1 MNYCQ
6 INPEGSFPSV
16 PRIVIIGDIHGDL
29 SALTT
34 LLFHSGLID
43 KNMNW
48 IARSTHLVI
57 MGDILDRGGR
67 NLGTGDEKSEYTI
80 VKLLINLRKHARR
93 YESEVHI
100 LLGNHELMNIFGNF
114 SYVSPLGMSDFEG
127 QRKEY
132 LRPGGKI
139 AKLLACNTVS
149 MLKIGNWLFSHAGVL
164 PEISSRYNIA
174 QINAIVREFILGNI
188 SVPENDI
195 INTSFWHRQYAGLPN
210 CSKAIKANNDYAAT
224 AQVIG
229 HNVQKNG
236 INGACSGALFRVD
249 IGLSK
254 AFGLKN
260 RYQYLEILND
270 TKPIIVNITN

>member
-6 INPEGSFPSV
+6 INPEGSFPSAK
-16 PRIVIIGDIHGDL
+16 RIITVGDIHGDL
-29 SALTT
+29 NALTSI
-34 LLFHSGLID
+34 LFHSRLID

-48 IARSTHLVI
+48 IAHETHLVI
-57 MGDILDRGGR
+57 MGDILDRGSR
-67 NLGTGDEKSEYTI
+67 TFNNGDEKSEYTI
-80 VKLLINLRKHARR
+80 IKLLINLRKHARR
-93 YESEVHI
+93 YQSEVHI

-114 SYVSPLGMSDFEG
+114 SYTSPLGMTDFDG
-127 QRKEY
+127 KRKEY

-139 AKLLACNTVS
+139 AKLLACNSVS
-149 MLKIGNWLFSHAGVL
+149 ILKIGSWLFSHAGVL
-164 PEISSRYNIA
+164 PEISSRYSIDA
-174 QINAIVREFILGNI
+174 INGVVREFILGNI

-210 CSKAIKANNDYAAT
+210 CAKAIKANNDYNVKS
-224 AQVIG
+224 QVIG

-236 INGACSGALFRVD
+236 INSSCSGALFRVD

-270 TKPIIVNITN
+270 VKPVIIII